1 MSALSVKVFG
11 LYFVPD
17 KVAFLTD
24 CHTVLKQKLTGIEHS
39 VGVSVVEFCL
49 WFNSLDCGL

>member
-1 MSALSVKVFG
+1 VKVFG